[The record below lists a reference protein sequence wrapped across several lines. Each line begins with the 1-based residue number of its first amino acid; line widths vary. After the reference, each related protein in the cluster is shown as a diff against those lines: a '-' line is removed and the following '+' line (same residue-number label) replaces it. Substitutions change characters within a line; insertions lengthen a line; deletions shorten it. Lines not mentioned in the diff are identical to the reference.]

1 MANAFLKPEVIA
13 ATALGLLQREIV
25 LPQLVWNDAISDFS
39 GAKDDT
45 VSIRVPGRL
54 QAREYGWRNNRSS
67 EIVLDELSESKIDV
81 SLNHDIYSAVAVT
94 DEELTLDIRDFGT
107 QVLSPQT
114 YAIARA
120 VEDLLVTTI
129 EGATYATTITIDE
142 DDPFRAAVAA
152 RTALNKA
159 EVPRDGRVLLV
170 GADVEAAMLN
180 SELLKRFDES
190 GSEGALREATIG
202 RYAGFTVVGSNA
214 IDPGAA
220 YAFVRSAFIFAM
232 RAPMIPAGVAFGQS
246 LSDSG
251 VAMRWIRDYDPMR
264 LRDRSVLNTFVG
276 TAVVRDN
283 TAASGDP
290 ENLEL
295 VRAVKLQLAGSSSGS

>member
-13 ATALGLLQREIV
+13 ATALGLLQREVV
-25 LPQLVWNDAISDFS
+25 LPQLVWNDAISDFA

-45 VSIRVPGRL
+45 ISIRVPGRL
-54 QAREYGWRNNRSS
+54 TAREYGWRNNRSS
-67 EIVLDELSESKIDV
+67 EIILDELTESKIDV

-94 DEELTLDIRDFGT
+94 DEELTLDIKDFGT

-159 EVPRDGRVLLV
+159 EVPRDGR
-170 GADVEAAMLN
+170 MLN

-214 IDPGAA
+214 IDPGTA

-246 LSDSG
+246 MSDSG
-251 VAMRWIRDYDPMR
+251 IAMRWIRDYDAAR

-283 TAASGDP
+283 TAAADDP

>member
-1 MANAFLKPEVIA
+1 MANTFLKPEVIA
-13 ATALGLLQREIV
+13 ATSLGLLQREV
-25 LPQLVWNDAISDFS
+25 MLPRLVWSDAISDFA
-39 GAKDDT
+39 GAKNDT
-45 VSIRVPGRL
+45 VSIRVPARL
-54 QAREYGWRNNRSS
+54 EAREYGWRNDRSS
-67 EIVLDELSESKIDV
+67 EIVLDELAETKIDV

-94 DEELTLDIRDFGT
+94 DEQLTLDIRDFGG
-107 QVLSPQT
+107 QVLAPQT

-129 EGATYATTITIDE
+129 EGATYANTITVDPS
-142 DDPFRAAVAA
+142 DPFSGAVDA

-170 GADVEAAMLN
+170 GADFEAAMLK
-180 SELLKRFDES
+180 SELLKRVDES
-190 GSEGALREATIG
+190 GSDGALREATIG

-214 IDPGAA
+214 IAADTA

-232 RAPMIPAGVAFGQS
+232 RAPAIPAGVSFGQS
-246 LSDSG
+246 ASDQG
-251 VAMRWIRDYDPMR
+251 IAMRWIRDYDPMR

-276 TAVVRDN
+276 SAVVRDN
-283 TAASGDP
+283 TAAVGDP

-295 VRAVKLQLAGSSSGS
+295 VRAVKLQLSGGASS